1 MTDNI
6 PQEDHQYYC
15 KELANAL
22 RYYVVA
28 SETVPAQHAAEAIDL
43 LADYTEF
50 EAAGRR
56 IPLKNEI
63 RDAILSCSIDGYDP
77 LKAILVA
84 IANRAKD
91 AVEHFQDDTEIVDD
105 IRSWLLYEADQP
117 EIGA

>member
-1 MTDNI
+1 MTDSI

-15 KELANAL
+15 KELASAL

-28 SETVPAQHAAEAIDL
+28 SETVPAQHAAEAIGL

-50 EAAGRR
+50 EAAGRQL
-56 IPLKNEI
+56 PLKDEI
-63 RDAILSCSIDGYDP
+63 RDAIVSCAIDGYDP

-91 AVEHFQDDTEIVDD
+91 ATQHFQDDTEITED
-105 IRSWLLYEADQP
+105 IRNWLLYEAEQP
-117 EIGA
+117 EVGA

>member
-1 MTDNI
+1 MTKDI

-28 SETVPAQHAAEAIDL
+28 SETVPSQHAAEAAAL
-43 LADYTEF
+43 LSDYVEF
-50 EAAGRR
+50 EAAGRP
-56 IPLKNEI
+56 IPLKNDI
-63 RDAILSCSIDGYDP
+63 RDAIVSCAIDGFDP

-84 IANRAKD
+84 IANRSAD
-91 AVEHFQDDTEIVDD
+91 AVQHFQDDTEVMED
-105 IRSWLLYEADQP
+105 IRNWLLHEAEQP